1 MPPGQ
6 EGARR
11 LSLLSRIG
19 AAVLALTVLAVPAAA
34 QTAPAPDGATLAAVR
49 ARGHLICAGSD
60 PLPGFAQLNPQGLWT
75 GFDVDF
81 CRAVAAAIFG
91 DPSKLEFRPLSGD
104 ARFADLQTGEVD
116 LIARDADWTM
126 RRDTR
131 YAASYVAPLFY
142 DGQGFMVSQA
152 LNVVSA
158 YQLDN
163 LRVCVLDQSDQL
175 ASLQEFAFVNQ
186 ASYTEV
192 LYEDREDLAVAYSKN
207 LCDAVSAPASWLN
220 AIRRGL
226 ASPESQR
233 ILPER
238 ISKSVFGPVV
248 RQGDDQWFKIVQWT
262 AYALIDAEEAGV
274 TQSNIDS
281 LAAAKTHR
289 IRRLL
294 GLEGNYGPSIGLSPN
309 FIKQVVTAVG
319 NYGEIFDRSFGPN
332 TGAGVARGQNA
343 LWSNGG
349 LLYAPSVEGNGENDG

>member
-91 DPSKLEFRPLSGD
+91 DPSKLEYRPLSGD

-226 ASPESQR
+226 PSPESQR

>member
-1 MPPGQ
+1 M
-6 EGARR
+6 
-11 LSLLSRIG
+11 LLLLL
-19 AAVLALTVLAVPAAA
+19 AAIAPAAA
-34 QTAPAPDGATLAAVR
+34 QTLVPDGPTLAAVR

-60 PLPGFAQLNPQGLWT
+60 PLPGFAQLNTQGFWT

-91 DPSKLEFRPLSGD
+91 DPGKLEFRALSGD
-104 ARFADLQTGEVD
+104 ARFAELQTGDVD
-116 LIARDADWTM
+116 LVARDADWTT

-131 YAASYVAPLFY
+131 YGASYVAPIFY
-142 DGQGFMVSQA
+142 DGQAFMVPQS
-152 LNVVSA
+152 LNIVSA

-163 LRVCVLDQSDQL
+163 LKVCVLDQGDQL
-175 ASLQEFAFVNQ
+175 ANLHEFAFVNQ

-192 LYEDREDLAVAYSKN
+192 LYEDREDLAVAYSKQ

-226 ASPESQR
+226 SDPGSQR

-262 AYALIDAEEAGV
+262 AYALIDAEEAGI
-274 TQSNIDS
+274 TSLNAQS
-281 LAAAKTHR
+281 LVGAKTHR
-289 IRRLL
+289 IRKLL
-294 GLEGNYGPSIGLSPN
+294 GLEGNFGASLGLAN
-309 FIKQVVTAVG
+309 DFIRTVIAAVG
-319 NYGEIFDRSFGPN
+319 NYGEIFDRNFGPD

-349 LLYAPSVEGNGENDG
+349 LIYAPNVDEDGVGGN